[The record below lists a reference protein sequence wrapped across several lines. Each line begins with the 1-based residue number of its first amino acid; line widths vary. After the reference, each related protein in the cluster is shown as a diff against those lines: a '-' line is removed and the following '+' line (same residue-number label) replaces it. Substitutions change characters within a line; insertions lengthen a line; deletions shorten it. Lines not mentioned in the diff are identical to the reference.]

1 MMIDPDS
8 RDIVEN
14 MYIRRVERVNG
25 RLENVIIDTYRGGE
39 TDVHPVTT
47 AGMTAGAGQAE
58 FSNQHRQAGRER
70 DQSHDQRTR
79 K

>member
-25 RLENVIIDTYRGGE
+25 RLENVIVDTYHGVKPTFIE
-39 TDVHPVTT
+39 
-47 AGMTAGAGQAE
+47 
-58 FSNQHRQAGRER
+58 
-70 DQSHDQRTR
+70 
-79 K
+79 